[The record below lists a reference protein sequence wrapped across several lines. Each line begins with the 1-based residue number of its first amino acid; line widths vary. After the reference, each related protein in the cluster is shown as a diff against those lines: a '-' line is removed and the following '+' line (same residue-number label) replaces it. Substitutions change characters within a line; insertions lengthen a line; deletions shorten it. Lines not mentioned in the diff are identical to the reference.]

1 MFFVKERCAL
11 RAKRKVRSQ
20 MRCLINHRILTNNT
34 ISAAADAKR
43 AKAAADKK
51 AKDGAKKK
59 K

>member
-1 MFFVKERCAL
+1 
-11 RAKRKVRSQ
+11 

-51 AKDGAKKK
+51 AKDDAKKK